1 MNRCL
6 EGFTRTRLDVYL
18 DYLPPFSL
26 ALDKRALRGDGLI
39 SVHIKVDLLSSWI
52 AIVAEHDLLGGFHG
66 FASVI

>member
-1 MNRCL
+1 
-6 EGFTRTRLDVYL
+6 L

-52 AIVAEHDLLGGFHG
+52 AIEAEHDLLGGFHG